1 MPKAERRRT
10 RSEQVESNRT
20 AVLATARQVF
30 TERGYLAA
38 TLEQIADAAGFSKGV
53 VYSQF
58 GSKADLFLAVLE
70 QRIDERAVAHERIL
84 EGLPSATDAFTMLG
98 EMSTSTSRR
107 NAAWALAVI
116 EFRTVAARDHVLL
129 QRYRSLHEVTVS
141 RLADLLEALFERSG
155 ASPSIPVRVLAEA
168 ALALDTGATLE
179 SLVRRVPFDGATA
192 AALGRRL
199 ILGADVTTLE
209 AAR

>member
-1 MPKAERRRT
+1 MAKALRRS

-20 AVLATARQVF
+20 AVLEAARQVF
-30 TERGYLAA
+30 TDRGYLGA

>member
-1 MPKAERRRT
+1 MPKAPRRT

-70 QRIDERAVAHERIL
+70 QRIEERAVAHERIL
-84 EGLPSATDAFTMLG
+84 EELPSATDAFSILG

-141 RLADLLEALFERSG
+141 RLAALLDALFERSG
-155 ASPSIPVRVLAEA
+155 ATPSVPVRVLAEG

-179 SLVRRVPFDGATA
+179 SLVRRVPIDGATA
-192 AALGRRL
+192 TALARRL
-199 ILGADVTTLE
+199 ILGADVTALE
-209 AAR
+209 GAR

>member
-1 MPKAERRRT
+1 MAKALRRS

-20 AVLATARQVF
+20 AVLEAARQVF
-30 TERGYLAA
+30 TDRGYLGA

-84 EGLPSATDAFTMLG
+84 EGLPSATDAFGILG

-199 ILGADVTTLE
+199 ILGADVTTRE

>member
-1 MPKAERRRT
+1 MAKALRRS

-20 AVLATARQVF
+20 AVLEAARQVF
-30 TERGYLAA
+30 TDRGYLGA

-199 ILGADVTTLE
+199 ILGADVTTRE

>member
-1 MPKAERRRT
+1 MAKALRRS

-20 AVLATARQVF
+20 AVLEAARQVF
-30 TERGYLAA
+30 TDRGYLGA

-192 AALGRRL
+192 TALGRRL